1 MAVDVLAAEDVWDLD
16 RKNSQFCLPWA
27 TLLLLCLYC
36 ATDVSTSLKLHVI
49 FFTGSFPEPYLV
61 ALIRDGTIQ
70 AIDLATLHTTVVL
83 SDLKDVYWYSNLAV
97 DYVEKKLYFNHRRRI
112 ARANFDGT
120 NMEIIPSQERIRTFA
135 LDGIGRRLFW
145 VYYDSPRGV
154 YVGSLDLKFKR
165 RLLTHGPFILTL
177 AVIPNEG

>member
-1 MAVDVLAAEDVWDLD
+1 MA
-16 RKNSQFCLPWA
+16 
-27 TLLLLCLYC
+27 LLVLCLYC

-61 ALIRDGTIQ
+61 ALINDGTIQ
-70 AIDLATLHTTVVL
+70 AIDLATLHATVVL
-83 SDLKDVYWYSNLAV
+83 SDLEDVHWWSNLAV
-97 DYVEKKLYFNHRRRI
+97 DYVDKKLYFNHGWRI

-120 NMEIIPSQERIRTFA
+120 NMEIIPSKDGIRTFA

-145 VYYDSPRGV
+145 LYYYAPRNREI

-165 RLLTHGPFILTL
+165 RLLTHDSTIATL
-177 AVIPNEG
+177 AVVPNEG